1 MNEYEVYIALIMLI
15 PITSLIASMIVI
27 TPGKTARILE
37 TFGRPCEKAKMPGM
51 SFKLPWPITQIVA
64 SINLQLREIGEDVSV
79 KTLDNSFMVL
89 PVKVQYKAS
98 SEPRGAVRAY
108 YELENSE
115 QQIISYV
122 LNSVRQTASSMT
134 MIDLYQNRNNIE
146 SQVQAELQEK
156 FIQYGYMVQNVLV
169 DEPQPSQEVR
179 DAFNRV
185 IASEREKEAAKNI
198 ADAER
203 IKLVGVAT
211 AEKESKEL
219 QGQGI
224 ASMREAIAKGFDK
237 SMQTLTA
244 TGLSTQE
251 AVKLLMDTNR
261 LDTLSS
267 VASHGNLII
276 ADIADSRDIV
286 KTISAVKAGEK

>member
-1 MNEYEVYIALIMLI
+1 M
-15 PITSLIASMIVI
+15 
-27 TPGKTARILE
+27 
-37 TFGRPCEKAKMPGM
+37 EKLANSTG
-51 SFKLPWPITQIVA
+51 F
-64 SINLQLREIGEDVSV
+64 DVS
-79 KTLDNSFMVL
+79 
-89 PVKVQYKAS
+89 
-98 SEPRGAVRAY
+98 
-108 YELENSE
+108 
-115 QQIISYV
+115 
-122 LNSVRQTASSMT
+122 
-134 MIDLYQNRNNIE
+134 
-146 SQVQAELQEK
+146 
-156 FIQYGYMVQNVLV
+156 
-169 DEPQPSQEVR
+169 
-179 DAFNRV
+179 
-185 IASEREKEAAKNI
+185 
-198 ADAER
+198 
-203 IKLVGVAT
+203 
-211 AEKESKEL
+211 SKEL